1 MGDFDNRYVA
11 LKKES
16 AYGTPA
22 GSYVFGEVDDESIRH
37 TYDLLTRED
46 MSRYAS
52 SKSVTGKEFSEGSV
66 NMAMLG
72 DEFTGNV
79 LMGMM
84 GTDSVAS
91 ISGGFYPHTFTE
103 AGTLASY
110 TFLVSRED
118 KEHLYKGCVIDSLSV
133 SAALNEYASVS
144 FSMMGKSE
152 DIASLAAAGT
162 TSPTFPDAL
171 APLYFSNAKVFFNGN
186 ATASDAVSDISFD
199 INLNRDGDNACA
211 LGSTTYVRA
220 PPVQRREVTGTITFN
235 KVVHSTSV
243 AEPTYTQLT
252 TADGLELS
260 GSGVELKVQFGDD
273 TTADLLTFNFYKI
286 RFEAADANVSG
297 RDTNTMSVNFVALYS
312 SSDSKMMDIVLR
324 STKSSSF

>member
-1 MGDFDNRYVA
+1 MTDFDNRFVA

-16 AYGTPA
+16 AYGTPS
-22 GSYVFGEVDDESIRH
+22 GDYVFGEVDDESIRH
-37 TYDLLTRED
+37 TFDLLTRED
-46 MSRYAS
+46 MSRYGSA
-52 SKSVTGKEFSEGSV
+52 KSVTGKEFSEGSV
-66 NMAMLG
+66 NMAMTA
-72 DEFTGNV
+72 DNFIGNV

-84 GTDSVAS
+84 GTDTVTGAS
-91 ISGGFYPHTFTE
+91 DPYTHTFTE

-144 FSMMGKSE
+144 FNLMGKSE
-152 DIASLAAAGT
+152 DIASLAAVGT
-162 TSPTFPDAL
+162 TTPTFADNLDA
-171 APLYFSNAKVFFNGN
+171 LYFSNAKVFFNGN
-186 ATASDAVSDISFD
+186 ATASDAVADISFD

-220 PPVQRREVTGTITFN
+220 PPVQRRVVTGSITFN
-235 KVVHSTSV
+235 QVIHTATVD
-243 AEPTYTQLT
+243 EPTYTELT
-252 TADGLELS
+252 TEDGHELS

-273 TTADLLTFNFYKI
+273 STADRLTFNFYKI

-297 RDTNTMSVNFVALYS
+297 RDTNTMTVNFVALYS
-312 SSDSKMMDIVLR
+312 PDDSKMMDIVLKN
-324 STKSSSF
+324 STSGAY

>member
-22 GSYVFGEVDDESIRH
+22 GSYIFGEVDDESIRH

-52 SKSVTGKEFSEGSV
+52 SKSVTGKEVSEGGV
-66 NMAMLG
+66 NFAMQS
-72 DEFTGNV
+72 DNFMGNI
-79 LMGMM
+79 LMGVM
-84 GTDSVAS
+84 GTDTVGS

-103 AGTLASY
+103 AGTLPSY

-118 KEHLYKGCVIDSLSV
+118 KEHLYKGCVIDSFSV

-144 FSMMGKSE
+144 FNMMGKSE
-152 DIASLAAAGT
+152 DIASIAAAGT
-162 TSPTFPDAL
+162 TSPTFADNLPA
-171 APLYFSNAKVFFNGN
+171 LYFSNAKVFFNANG
-186 ATASDAVSDISFD
+186 TASDAVADISFD
-199 INLNRDGDNACA
+199 INLNRDGDNACG

-220 PPVQRREVTGTITFN
+220 PPVQRRVVTGSITFN

-252 TADGLELS
+252 TADGHELS
-260 GSGVELKVQFGDD
+260 GSGIELKVQFGDD

-297 RDTNTMSVNFVALYS
+297 RDTNTMTVNFVGLFS
-312 SSDSKMMDIVLR
+312 PDDSKVMDIVLR
-324 STKSSSF
+324 STQSGAY

>member
-1 MGDFDNRYVA
+1 MTDFDNRFVA

-16 AYGTPA
+16 AYGTPS
-22 GSYVFGEVDDESIRH
+22 GDYVFGEVDDESIRH
-37 TYDLLTRED
+37 TFDLLTRED
-46 MSRYAS
+46 MSRYGSA
-52 SKSVTGKEFSEGSV
+52 KSVTGKEFSEGSV
-66 NMAMLG
+66 NMAMMA
-72 DEFTGNV
+72 DNFMGNV

-84 GTDSVAS
+84 GTDTVTGAS
-91 ISGGFYPHTFTE
+91 DPYTHTFTE

-144 FSMMGKSE
+144 FNLMGKSE
-152 DIASLAAAGT
+152 DIASLAAVGT
-162 TSPTFPDAL
+162 TTPTFADNLDA
-171 APLYFSNAKVFFNGN
+171 LYFSNAKVFFNGN
-186 ATASDAVSDISFD
+186 ATASDAVADISFD

-220 PPVQRREVTGTITFN
+220 PPVQRRVVTGSITFN
-235 KVVHSTSV
+235 QVIHTATVD
-243 AEPTYTQLT
+243 EPTYTELT
-252 TADGLELS
+252 TEDGHELS

-273 TTADLLTFNFYKI
+273 STADRLTFNFYKI

-297 RDTNTMSVNFVALYS
+297 RDTNTMTVNFVALYS
-312 SSDSKMMDIVLR
+312 PDDSKMMDIVLKN
-324 STKSSSF
+324 STSGAY

>member
-1 MGDFDNRYVA
+1 MADFDNRFVA

-22 GSYVFGEVDDESIRH
+22 GSFVFGEVDDESIRH
-37 TYDLLTRED
+37 TYDLMTRED
-46 MSRYAS
+46 MSRYGS
-52 SKSVTGKEFSEGSV
+52 SKSVTGKEFSAGSV
-66 NMAMLG
+66 NMAMIG
-72 DEFTGNV
+72 DEFTGNI

-84 GTDSVAS
+84 GTDTVGS

-144 FSMMGKSE
+144 FNMMGKSE

-162 TSPTFPDAL
+162 TSPTFPDSL
-171 APLYFSNAKVFFNGN
+171 DPLYFSNAKVFFNGN
-186 ATASDAVSDISFD
+186 ATASDAVADISFD

-252 TADGLELS
+252 TQDGLEFA

-297 RDTNTMSVNFVALYS
+297 RDTNTMSVNFVALFS
-312 SSDSKMMDIVLR
+312 SADSKMMDIVLR

>member
-1 MGDFDNRYVA
+1 MADFDNRFVA

-16 AYGTPA
+16 AYGTPS

-37 TYDLLTRED
+37 TFDLLTRED

-52 SKSVTGKEFSEGSV
+52 SKSVTGKEFSEGGV
-66 NMAMLG
+66 NMAMLN
-72 DEFTGNV
+72 DDFTGNII
-79 LMGMM
+79 MGLM
-84 GTDSVAS
+84 GTDTVT
-91 ISGGFYPHTFTE
+91 GGSDPYTHTFTE

-133 SAALNEYASVS
+133 SAALNEYATVS
-144 FSMMGKSE
+144 FNMMGKSE

-162 TSPTFPDAL
+162 TSPTFPDSLDA
-171 APLYFSNAKVFFNGN
+171 LYFSNAKVFFNGN
-186 ATASDAVSDISFD
+186 STASNAVADISFD

-220 PPVQRREVTGTITFN
+220 PPVQRREVTGSITFN
-235 KVVHSTSV
+235 QVVHTSSIG
-243 AEPTYTQLT
+243 EPTYTQLT
-252 TADGLELS
+252 TEDGRELS

-273 TTADLLTFNFYKI
+273 STADLLTFNFYKI

-297 RDTNTMSVNFVALYS
+297 RDTNTMTVNFVALYS
-312 SSDSKMMDIVLR
+312 SDDSKMMDIVMKNA
-324 STKSSSF
+324 KSSAY

>member
-1 MGDFDNRYVA
+1 MTDFDNRFVA

-16 AYGTPA
+16 AYGTPS
-22 GSYVFGEVDDESIRH
+22 GDYVFGEVDDESIRH
-37 TYDLLTRED
+37 TFDLLTRED
-46 MSRYAS
+46 MSRYGSA
-52 SKSVTGKEFSEGSV
+52 KSVTGKEFSEGSV
-66 NMAMLG
+66 NMAMMA
-72 DEFTGNV
+72 DNFVGNV

-84 GTDSVAS
+84 GTDTVTGAS
-91 ISGGFYPHTFTE
+91 DPYTHTFTE

-144 FSMMGKSE
+144 FNLMGKSE
-152 DIASLAAAGT
+152 DIASLAAVGT
-162 TSPTFPDAL
+162 TTPTFADNLDA
-171 APLYFSNAKVFFNGN
+171 LYFSNAKVFFNGN
-186 ATASDAVSDISFD
+186 ATASDAVADISFD

-220 PPVQRREVTGTITFN
+220 PPVQRRVVTGSITFN
-235 KVVHSTSV
+235 QVIHTATVD
-243 AEPTYTQLT
+243 EPTYTELT
-252 TADGLELS
+252 TEDGHELS

-273 TTADLLTFNFYKI
+273 STADRLTFNFYKI

-297 RDTNTMSVNFVALYS
+297 RDTNTMTVNFVALYS
-312 SSDSKMMDIVLR
+312 PDDSKMMDIVLKN
-324 STKSSSF
+324 STSGAY

>member
-1 MGDFDNRYVA
+1 MTDFDNRFVA

-16 AYGTPA
+16 AYGTPS
-22 GSYVFGEVDDESIRH
+22 GDYVFGEVDDESIRH
-37 TYDLLTRED
+37 TFDLLTRED
-46 MSRYAS
+46 MSRYGSA
-52 SKSVTGKEFSEGSV
+52 KSVTGKEFSEGSV
-66 NMAMLG
+66 NMAMMA
-72 DEFTGNV
+72 DNFMGNI

-84 GTDSVAS
+84 GTDTVTGAS
-91 ISGGFYPHTFTE
+91 DPYTHTFTE

-144 FSMMGKSE
+144 FNLMGKSE
-152 DIASLAAAGT
+152 DIASLGAVGT
-162 TSPTFPDAL
+162 TTPTFADNLDA
-171 APLYFSNAKVFFNGN
+171 LYFSNAKVFFNGN
-186 ATASDAVSDISFD
+186 ATASDAVADISFD

-220 PPVQRREVTGTITFN
+220 PPVQRRVVTGSITFN
-235 KVVHSTSV
+235 QVIHTATVD
-243 AEPTYTQLT
+243 EPTYTELT
-252 TADGLELS
+252 TEDGHQLS

-273 TTADLLTFNFYKI
+273 STADRLTFNFYKI

-297 RDTNTMSVNFVALYS
+297 RDTNTMTVNFVALYS
-312 SSDSKMMDIVLR
+312 PDDSKMMDIVLKN
-324 STKSSSF
+324 STSGAY